1 MEARKTR
8 DLLQYFVV
16 ADKREIYRFLLAPG
30 TGFYEHIE
38 IYFTH
43 LAEVLWLI
51 AHLSCCI
58 LWDWF
63 DLEIWNFYWRCP
75 NDFSCRRSHGALY
88 LANYGTCWVSQ
99 MLTGTES
106 PLADSMQRASFSGLA
121 LGANTWVWFFNK
133 RISAENCLACLYD
146 S

>member
-1 MEARKTR
+1 MFYKKKERERGKYKASGQQEDMEARKTR

-58 LWDWF
+58 LWD
-63 DLEIWNFYWRCP
+63 
-75 NDFSCRRSHGALY
+75 
-88 LANYGTCWVSQ
+88 
-99 MLTGTES
+99 
-106 PLADSMQRASFSGLA
+106 
-121 LGANTWVWFFNK
+121 
-133 RISAENCLACLYD
+133 
-146 S
+146 